1 MRIQQLEAANTIYD
15 LWQSGALNFEKLKG
29 YENRFSLRLNMQ
41 WRLEIEIDWENEEKT
56 SGEIYILELSKHYG
70 D

>member
-1 MRIQQLEAANTIYD
+1 
-15 LWQSGALNFEKLKG
+15 
-29 YENRFSLRLNMQ
+29 MQ